1 MWLEHCSKED
11 VCVHMW
17 LEHCSKE
24 DVCVH
29 MCIYVCRFVAGACH
43 LSVVKQTVGQGSRAL
58 TFVMLAMK
66 TSFLSSPVGSIT
78 SKVSPKSQNALPN
91 TPYTSE
97 LINWKHMIIRMV
109 KKSQKTTKLKD
120 NELTCTPSLKLWKDS
135 NKTAKHSVHITAD
148 KLKYIPLPKCL
159 KYHRTHH
166 QPLCTVHTSEL
177 TKWKTHQQN
186 HPIYYRTHW
195 HTLCTYQ
202 SWCFEHITSQLMPRT
217 YNIITADALNTK
229 HHHSW
234 CTEHITSS
242 ELMHWTHNI
251 IRADAHNIIRAD
263 TLNT

>member
-1 MWLEHCSKED
+1 MSLVSREADCGPRKQSSDLCDVGNED
-11 VCVHMW
+11 LFPLFPCGIH
-17 LEHCSKE
+17 
-24 DVCVH
+24 
-29 MCIYVCRFVAGACH
+29 H
-43 LSVVKQTVGQGSRAL
+43 LKSVPKITECTAKYSIHIRAD
-58 TFVMLAMK
+58 
-66 TSFLSSPVGSIT
+66 
-78 SKVSPKSQNALPN
+78 
-91 TPYTSE
+91 
-97 LINWKHMIIRMV
+97 
-109 KKSQKTTKLKD
+109 KLKAYD
-120 NELTCTPSLKLWKDS
+120 HKNGKKTHRKLQSWKIM
-135 NKTAKHSVHITAD
+135 NWHAHHHWNCEKTQTKQNSKTLSHITAD

-186 HPIYYRTHW
+186 HQIYYRTHWHTLCTVHTSDLTKWYAHQQNHPIYYRTHR

-251 IRADAHNIIRAD
+251 IRADAHNITRAD